1 MDTSLHYL
9 TMANQMLIQ
18 KRLLERVK
26 ASGLTLGQPKV
37 LDYLKDHDGASQKEI
52 AAGCLIEAGS
62 LTSIL
67 NRMEEKNLIERRM
80 LNGNRR
86 TFHIFMTESGKKA
99 RNWLRKFSGKLKRLP
114 GKIFRRKKQKLLWRF
129 IIKFIRTCLRQAV
142 NIQGKREVTNEQ
154 TKKICDFSDRA
165 FCELARC
172 QPDHESKSW
181 NIANFIDSICTESQL
196 SVYTWKLYNIF
207 QYISDLAAAF
217 DPAQKLQAGTRIT
230 DSGFHHLR
238 IFY

>member
-67 NRMEEKNLIERRM
+67 NRMEEKNLIERKT

-86 TFHIFMTESGKKA
+86 SYHIFLTDQGKESIKIISDEFKKIEEQA
-99 RNWLRKFSGKLKRLP
+99 FDGIAEADREAFMKMFTQIYNNLKR
-114 GKIFRRKKQKLLWRF
+114 KEEK
-129 IIKFIRTCLRQAV
+129 
-142 NIQGKREVTNEQ
+142 NIE
-154 TKKICDFSDRA
+154 
-165 FCELARC
+165 
-172 QPDHESKSW
+172 
-181 NIANFIDSICTESQL
+181 
-196 SVYTWKLYNIF
+196 
-207 QYISDLAAAF
+207 
-217 DPAQKLQAGTRIT
+217 
-230 DSGFHHLR
+230 
-238 IFY
+238 